1 MRNLPVLVA
10 LVVLSAISIGCSS
23 GAYCSRNSKCK
34 NQPATDMSDGGACA
48 SALNRIPQCK
58 SQNEAYLN
66 CALDHEVCTQDGK
79 SDPTGTAGYAASQ
92 CVDQKKK
99 LDTCI
104 ASDGGS

>member
-1 MRNLPVLVA
+1 MRNLPI
-10 LVVLSAISIGCSS
+10 LSALLVLCAVSIGCSS
-23 GAYCSRNSKCK
+23 GAYCERNSKCK
-34 NQPATDMSDGGACA
+34 NQPATDKDGGACA
-48 SALNRIPQCK
+48 ATLNQFPGCK

-104 ASDGGS
+104 ATDGGS